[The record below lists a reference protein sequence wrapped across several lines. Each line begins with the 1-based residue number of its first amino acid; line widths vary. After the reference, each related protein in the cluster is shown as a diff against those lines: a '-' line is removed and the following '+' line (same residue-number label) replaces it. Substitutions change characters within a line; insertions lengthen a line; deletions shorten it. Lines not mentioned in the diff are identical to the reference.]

1 MMKVYFDNAATTSL
15 DPEVLEAML
24 PYMKEHY
31 GNPSSIHSYGRQT
44 RSAIDNAR
52 RSIAGHLKV
61 SPGEIFFTSGGTEA
75 NNMALQSGVNSLGI
89 KNIISSKLEHHAVLH
104 TLNFLERQGNLK
116 VHWVNLKENG
126 AIDLVHL
133 DQLLADN
140 EEVLVSLMY
149 GNNEIGNLLDIQ
161 KVGELCSKHGARFH
175 SDTVQAVGHYNL
187 DFQSFKLD
195 MASASAHKFHG
206 PKSCGFLY
214 INGENPI
221 GPFIHGG
228 AQERNM
234 RGGTEN
240 VYGIIGMAKAL
251 DIALENLEKDQAYVK
266 ELKLYAISELKNN
279 IEDLQFNGES
289 EGDSLYTIL
298 SISLPVTD
306 RREMLLFNLDIAGI
320 AVSGGSACSSGVPE
334 DSHVLTGIGADMDRP
349 SVRISFSKLNTKAE
363 VDYFVKTLVDVLM

>member
-1 MMKVYFDNAATTSL
+1 MKVYFDNAATTPL

-24 PYMKEHY
+24 PYMKDHY

-52 RSIAGHLKV
+52 RSIADHLNV
-61 SPGEIFFTSGGTEA
+61 SPSEIFFTSGGTEA
-75 NNMALQSGVNSLGI
+75 NNMALQSGVTSLGI

-104 TLNFLERQGNLK
+104 TLEFLAKQGNVQ
-116 VHWVNLKENG
+116 VHWVNLNENG
-126 AIDLVHL
+126 ALDIAHL
-133 DQLLADN
+133 EELLIAND
-140 EEVLVSLMY
+140 EVLVSLMY
-149 GNNEIGNLLDIQ
+149 ANNEIGNLIEIEE
-161 KVGELCSKHGARFH
+161 VGLLCATHGAMFH

-187 DFQSFKLD
+187 NFQSLKLD
-195 MASASAHKFHG
+195 MASSSAHKFHG
-206 PKSCGFLY
+206 PKSSGFLY
-214 INGENPI
+214 IDGENQI

-240 VYGIIGMAKAL
+240 VYGIVGMAKAL
-251 DIALENLEKDQAYVK
+251 DIAMENLEKDQAHVK
-266 ELKLYAISELKNN
+266 ELKAYAISELNTN
-279 IEDLQFNGES
+279 IEDVQFNGES
-289 EGDSLYTIL
+289 EGHSLYTIL
-298 SISLPVTD
+298 SVSLPVTD

-349 SVRISFSKLNTKAE
+349 SVRLSFSKLNTKVE
-363 VDYFVKTLVDVLM
+363 LDYFVKTLVDVLM